1 MIRWRLTYLLFVMH
15 IVCYAQIN
23 DVDYFK
29 TKLRE
34 YRYSKYLDSSRIY
47 FNKGLEIALKK
58 KDSLT
63 IFYLYKKMGD
73 AYEHHQYIDSTLMMY
88 DMCDTYIPKG
98 NYKLKSFLLNDRAY
112 TYQLLY
118 DYDKSAELTLEALK
132 MAERSGDKREI
143 ASVSVSLA
151 EGFSNLQMNKQ
162 AEQYYM
168 HAIKFAQFALDTAML
183 SYAHRYYGVHLINNK
198 NFSLGYFNLTEALK
212 FSKSLDDSISIAFV
226 WHHFV
231 DYFWHSKQ
239 TDSCFYYA
247 KKAEGIWERRAEYI
261 DYSVVCAQQGRC
273 YLELGKYKEA
283 EIYFK
288 KAEKYIR
295 SDLYFNEKLY
305 SSMACLYDKKGNA
318 KLAFDYLLK
327 AKNLA
332 TTIKENE
339 SKAKLM
345 SLRIKF
351 ETDQKETL
359 ILREKQKSEAIG
371 LDAQNKTAQRNTILL
386 ILFFVLLSLG
396 IIVFAYV
403 KIKRKNDLL
412 HKSNNDLENLAH
424 QKQILLK
431 EVHHRVKNNLTTLK
445 SLLFL
450 QAKASDNTEV
460 KLVLEECQLRIQSM
474 ALIHQN
480 LYEEGGKETVE
491 FHQFIE
497 QLFEALK
504 LSFNPVDT
512 EVNVEI
518 QSNQVSLDI
527 SLALFLGLVLNELVT
542 NSYKYAFKNKTKGKI
557 SLNLLHEHGKFIVT
571 YYDDGIGLP
580 NGFNETTEGFGF
592 KLIRILTQQINAKLD
607 YTYTNHLSTFTI
619 IIDDDK

>member
-1 MIRWRLTYLLFVMH
+1 MIGLRFTCLLFVIH
-15 IVCYAQIN
+15 IVCFGQIN
-23 DVDYFK
+23 NVDYFK
-29 TKLRE
+29 IKLRE
-34 YRYSKYLDSSRIY
+34 FRYTKYLDSSRIY

-58 KDSLT
+58 KDSIST
-63 IFYLYKKMGD
+63 FYLYKKMGD

-98 NYKLKSFLLNDRAY
+98 NNKLKSFLLNDKAF

-118 DYDKSAELTLEALK
+118 DYDKSAELTLQALK
-132 MAERSGDKREI
+132 FAEKSGDKREI

-151 EGFSNLQMNKQ
+151 DGFSNLEMNKQ
-162 AEQYYM
+162 AEQYYN
-168 HAIKFAQFALDTAML
+168 HAIKISQISQDTGML
-183 SYAHRYYGVHLINNK
+183 SYAHRYYGVHLLNTK
-198 NFSLGYFNLTEALK
+198 NYSLGYINLKEAEK
-212 FSKSLDDSISIAFV
+212 FSKRLKDSISIAFV
-226 WHHFV
+226 WYHLA
-231 DYFWHSKQ
+231 DYYWHIKQ
-239 TDSCFYYA
+239 NDSCFFYA

-261 DYSVVCAQQGRC
+261 DYSMVCARQGKY
-273 YLELGKYKEA
+273 YLQLGKYKEA
-283 EIYFK
+283 ELYLK
-288 KAEKYIR
+288 KAEKYMLN
-295 SDLYFNEKLY
+295 DLYFNEELY
-305 SSMACLYDKKGNA
+305 MAMANLFDKKGDS

-327 AKNLA
+327 AKNSA
-332 TTIKENE
+332 TLIKEKE

-359 ILREKQKSEAIG
+359 IQKEKQKNEAISI
-371 LDAQNKTAQRNTILL
+371 DAQNKTSQRNTISLV
-386 ILFFVLLSLG
+386 LFFVVLSLG
-396 IIVFAYV
+396 IIVIAYLN
-403 KIKRKNDLL
+403 IKRKNELL
-412 HKSNNDLENLAH
+412 HKTNSELEKLAH

-450 QAKASDNTEV
+450 QAKASDNAEV

-491 FHQFIE
+491 FYQFIE

-512 EVNVEI
+512 EVEVNL

-542 NSYKYAFKNKTKGKI
+542 NSYKYAFKNKAKGKI
-557 SLNLLHEHGKFIVT
+557 SLNLVHENGKFVVT

-592 KLIRILTQQINAKLD
+592 KLIRILTRQINAKLD
-607 YTYTNHLSTFTI
+607 YTYINHLSTFTI
-619 IIDDDK
+619 IIDDTK